1 MKLIFRPSLAA
12 LLGLGLCASAFA
24 ETEKPQSIAFAGGAL
39 TITQKEEYGEK
50 TLSFGDKELASAYVI
65 YFDQIARLGDTEVA
79 LFDVGD
85 GGNACGP
92 AKVLVW
98 KGDNDAIQRASIGEE
113 DCGAPVTAVASD
125 WIYFVPW
132 LMPGTSGVV
141 KRWTPQDGF
150 TIAGELVYAPEA
162 GTTWKD
168 FNPERLGSMLE
179 AFQNEAVYAQAKE
192 LLGDRLEEV
201 ATSLMVSAEP
211 EKTASGLIYGD
222 GCIPH
227 ACGTYDGFMA
237 VDAASQKLYLARQT
251 DGKSPETW
259 PEAGT
264 WPADLRQTMEKA
276 LAKSE

>member
-1 MKLIFRPSLAA
+1 MKHFFRPSLAA
-12 LLGLGLCASAFA
+12 LAGLGLCAGAFA
-24 ETEKPQSIAFAGGAL
+24 QSDEPQSIPFADGAF

-92 AKVLVW
+92 AKVMVW
-98 KGDNDAIQRASIGEE
+98 KGGDGAIERAGIGED
-113 DCGAPVTAVASD
+113 DCGAPVTAAAGDSL
-125 WIYFVPW
+125 YFVPW
-132 LMPGTSGVV
+132 LTPGTSGVV
-141 KRWTPQDGF
+141 KRWTPQEGF
-150 TIAGELVYAPEA
+150 ETAGELTYAPEA

-168 FNPERLGSMLE
+168 VDPARLGSMID
-179 AFQNEAVYAQAKE
+179 AFRNEAVYSRARE
-192 LLGDRLEEV
+192 ILGDRLEEV
-201 ATSLMVSAEP
+201 ATSLLVSGAP

-237 VDAASQKLYLARQT
+237 IDAANEKLYLARQT
-251 DGKSPETW
+251 DGRTPETW
-259 PEAGT
+259 PAAAN
-264 WPADLRQTMEKA
+264 WPADLRETMEKA
-276 LAKSE
+276 LAGRE

>member
-1 MKLIFRPSLAA
+1 MKLKFRPSLVA
-12 LLGLGLCASAFA
+12 LVGLGLCASAFA
-24 ETEKPQSIAFAGGAL
+24 ETEKPQSIPFAGGAF
-39 TITQKEEYGEK
+39 TIIQKEEYGEK
-50 TLSFGDKELASAYVI
+50 TLSFGDKELDTAYVI
-65 YFDQIARLGDTEVA
+65 YFDQIANLGDVEVA

-92 AKVLVW
+92 AKVMVW
-98 KGDNDAIQRASIGEE
+98 KGENDAIQRASIGED
-113 DCGAPVTAVASD
+113 DCGAPVAAVASD

-132 LMPGTSGVV
+132 LTPGTSGVV

-150 TIAGELVYAPEA
+150 ATAGAIAYAPEA

-168 FNPERLGSMLE
+168 VDPAKLGSMLD

-192 LLGDRLEEV
+192 LVGDRLEEI
-201 ATSLMVSAEP
+201 ATSLLVSGGS
-211 EKTASGLIYGD
+211 EKTTSGVIYSD

-237 VDAASQKLYLARQT
+237 VDAAGQKLYLARQT
-251 DGKSPETW
+251 DGKSPEAW

-264 WPADLRQTMEKA
+264 WPTDLREIMEKA
-276 LAKSE
+276 LAKTE